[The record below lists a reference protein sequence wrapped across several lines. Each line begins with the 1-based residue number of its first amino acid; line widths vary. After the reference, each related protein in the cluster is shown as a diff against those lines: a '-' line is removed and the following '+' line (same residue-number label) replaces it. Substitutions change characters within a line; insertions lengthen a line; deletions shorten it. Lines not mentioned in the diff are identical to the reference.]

1 MGERRRMPG
10 GSGVARD
17 PKAIVGSP
25 GNTPWAKNAKYE
37 YGCYLSIILPSQNNR
52 HNSKICS
59 LIQTHISPLWGCLI
73 NLGTRVSRENGIWGG
88 FGCYQKGNS
97 THICHF
103 LPTGPRRG
111 CQSGPRGGGSRAVE
125 QKRGAQIVLRPPFS
139 GHCGCLPPVVTPP
152 RRTASCTGRRRSR
165 PGRATRRACPSR
177 RYRRRGLPRSRRR
190 CGSWTDG
197 AR

>member
-88 FGCYQKGNS
+88 FGCYQKSNS
-97 THICHF
+97 TNICHF

-125 QKRGAQIVLRPPFS
+125 QKRG
-139 GHCGCLPPVVTPP
+139 
-152 RRTASCTGRRRSR
+152 GRRLSCVPRFLGIAVVCR
-165 PGRATRRACPSR
+165 RLLRRLVELRVVQVGVEAALGEQLVVRALLDDVAVAN
-177 RYRRRGLPRSRRR
+177 YQDYVGVADRG
-190 CGSWTDG
+190 
-197 AR
+197 

>member
-59 LIQTHISPLWGCLI
+59 LIQTHISLLWGCLI

-97 THICHF
+97 THICPF
-103 LPTGPRRG
+103 LPTGSGKRR
-111 CQSGPRGGGSRAVE
+111 QSGPREGVSRLE
-125 QKRGAQIVLRPPFS
+125 GHKTGAQVVLRPRSQALFVP
-139 GHCGCLPPVVTPP
+139 CGKIYA
-152 RRTASCTGRRRSR
+152 ASSNCELYRS
-165 PGRATRRACPSR
+165 A
-177 RYRRRGLPRSRRR
+177 
-190 CGSWTDG
+190 
-197 AR
+197 

>member
-1 MGERRRMPG
+1 MGERRRIPG

-103 LPTGPRRG
+103 LSTGPRRG
-111 CQSGPRGGGSRAVE
+111 CQSGLRGGGSRAVE
-125 QKRGAQIVLRPPFS
+125 QKRGRRLSCVPVLGRYSFTAAEF
-139 GHCGCLPPVVTPP
+139 TPP
-152 RRTASCTGRRRSR
+152 RRTASYTGRRRSR
-165 PGRATRRACPSR
+165 LGRAARRACPSR
-177 RYRRRGLPRSRRR
+177 RCRRRGLPRSRRR